1 MRLLHAMKLLTT
13 VESVK
18 YKTMPSYCLKC
29 KKNKENINSRVSKTS
44 NGKIMLLSKCAIC
57 GRKKSRFIKKQEASG
72 ILSSLSHYWVISCF
86 ECSYK
91 YEWNSKQDFISWR

>member
-29 KKNKENINSRVSKTS
+29 KK
-44 NGKIMLLSKCAIC
+44 
-57 GRKKSRFIKKQEASG
+57 IKKT
-72 ILSSLSHYWVISCF
+72 
-86 ECSYK
+86 
-91 YEWNSKQDFISWR
+91 